1 MTYLNMLLEYKQ
13 SEKALRNR
21 IAEITDMLKKSD
33 ETMERDALI
42 RRKAMLQ
49 QELYDL
55 LDVIDELYE
64 YCGVNGNCR
73 NA

>member
-1 MTYLNMLLEYKQ
+1 MTYMNMLLEYKR
-13 SEKALRNR
+13 SENALRNR
-21 IAEITDMLKKSD
+21 IAEITDTLKGNMD
-33 ETMERDALI
+33 TIERENLI
-42 RRKAMLQ
+42 RRKTMLQ